1 MTDAPLIGVD
11 DLEPPDWATIDEK
24 VAAASMWSTLRA
36 APAAAGTVTA
46 LAWRTS
52 PRMTLLA
59 GLVHVVSGAVT
70 AFGLL
75 ATANVFTAL
84 LEAGPTPQRLVASLP
99 AIALVI
105 GSYSLRALLDT
116 AVAAVEAT
124 LVPRVRRA
132 AQDAV
137 NHAAVGVD
145 LVAWED
151 ADFRELVR
159 QGGRYGVQSIEN
171 SFRQLT
177 EGASSVIALLAAMIT
192 AGLLDP
198 WLAPT
203 LLLAAIADG
212 WAAMRVAKLRY
223 ASFLKIVSQNLR
235 LNVVENLMAGRDVAV
250 ERHAL
255 TLQDTLL
262 AEHRRIA
269 EGIMIEQIGLAHR
282 QNLVRL
288 LGRALSGVGTGV
300 AYLVLGLLLYTA
312 TLPLALAGTAVI
324 AMRTAS
330 NALSNTMH
338 ALNSLYEESF
348 YIAFFRRLLVEA
360 AARARPPCTT
370 KAPVDPA
377 LIELRG
383 LSFTYPGQDEPAVES
398 VDLTIHRG
406 EVIALV
412 GQNGSGK
419 TTLAKLIC
427 GLFPPTSG
435 TVAWDGVDL
444 TTVDA
449 RSVHEQIAVIAQEP
463 ARWPMTAANN
473 VRIGRLGRVGE
484 QTWQRALRDS
494 GADEVF
500 VALPAAGDTV
510 LSKQFRGGHDL
521 SGGQWQR
528 VGVARGIFRDAV
540 ILVADEPTAA
550 LDAKA
555 EARVF
560 AGLHSASLSA
570 SHARTTILVTHRLA
584 NIRRADRIV
593 VLDGGRSSS
602 RARTRSWWRRAAC
615 IRSCTTSRPAHTP
628 GRRCAAGSDGPIASP
643 ASSNPD
649 LMPPPSSWPG

>member
-1 MTDAPLIGVD
+1 
-11 DLEPPDWATIDEK
+11 
-24 VAAASMWSTLRA
+24 MWRTLRA
-36 APAAAGTVTA
+36 APAAAATVLG

-59 GLVHVVSGAVT
+59 GVTHVVSGCVT

-84 LEAGPTPQRLVASLP
+84 LEAGPTPQRVVASLP
-99 AIALVI
+99 GIVLVLA
-105 GSYSLRALLDT
+105 SYSVRALLDT

-137 NHAAVGVD
+137 NHASVGVD

-159 QGGRYGVQSIEN
+159 QGGRYGVLSIET

-177 EGASSVIALLAAMIT
+177 DGASSIIALIAAMVT

-198 WLAPT
+198 WLAPM

-212 WAAMRVAKLRY
+212 WSAMRVAKLRY
-223 ASFLKIVSQNLR
+223 GSFLKTVSQELR
-235 LNVVENLMAGRDVAV
+235 LHVVENLMIGRDVAV

-262 AEHRRIA
+262 AEDRRIA
-269 EGIMIEQIGLAHR
+269 DGIVTEQIRLAHR

-288 LGRALSGVGTGV
+288 AGRALSGVGTGL

-330 NALSNTMH
+330 SSLSNSMRTV
-338 ALNSLYEESF
+338 NSLYEESF
-348 YIAFFRRLLVEA
+348 YIAFFRRLLVESA
-360 AARARPPCTT
+360 KRARPAGTT
-370 KAPVDPA
+370 PAPVDPA
-377 LIELRG
+377 VIELRG
-383 LSFTYPGQDEPAVES
+383 VSFTYPGKDTPAVDG
-398 VDLTIHRG
+398 VDLTIRGG

-419 TTLAKLIC
+419 TTLAKLIS
-427 GLFPPTSG
+427 GLFAPMSG

-444 TTVDA
+444 ATVDA
-449 RSVHEQIAVIAQEP
+449 QAIHQQIAVIAQEP

-473 VRIGRLGRVGE
+473 VRIGRLGAGDEKWR
-484 QTWQRALRDS
+484 RALCDS

-500 VALPAAGDTV
+500 DSLPAGGKTV
-510 LSKQFRGGHDL
+510 LSKQFRDGHDL

-528 VGVARGIFRDAV
+528 VGVARGIYRDAA
-540 ILVADEPTAA
+540 ILIADEPTAA

-560 AGLHSASLSA
+560 AGLHSASRRA
-570 SHARTTILVTHRLA
+570 STDARTTILVTHRLA

-593 VLDGGRSSS
+593 VLDKGRVVEQGTHAELIAARGLYQELYDIQASAYSESGTTVSGG
-602 RARTRSWWRRAAC
+602 
-615 IRSCTTSRPAHTP
+615 
-628 GRRCAAGSDGPIASP
+628 D
-643 ASSNPD
+643 
-649 LMPPPSSWPG
+649 

>member
-1 MTDAPLIGVD
+1 MTDVPLIGVD

-24 VAAASMWSTLRA
+24 VAAASMWRTLRA
-36 APAAAGTVTA
+36 APAAAATVLG

-52 PRMTLLA
+52 PRMTVLA
-59 GLVHVVSGAVT
+59 GVVHVVSGCVT

-75 ATANVFTAL
+75 ATANVFTSL
-84 LEAGPTPQRLVASLP
+84 LEAGPTPQRVVASIP

-105 GSYSLRALLDT
+105 GSYAVRALLDA

-137 NHAAVGVD
+137 NLAAVGVD
-145 LVAWED
+145 LVAWDD

-159 QGGRYGVQSIEN
+159 QGGRYGVMSIET

-177 EGASSVIALLAAMIT
+177 DGASSIVALIASMVT
-192 AGLLDP
+192 AGLLNP
-198 WLAPT
+198 WLAPM

-212 WAAMRVAKLRY
+212 WSAMRVAKLRY
-223 ASFLKIVSQNLR
+223 GSFLKTVSQELR
-235 LNVVENLMAGRDVAV
+235 LLVVENLMIGRDVAV

-262 AEHRRIA
+262 AEDRRIA
-269 EGIMIEQIGLAHR
+269 DGIMTEQIHLAHR
-282 QNLVRL
+282 QNVVRL
-288 LGRALSGVGTGV
+288 LGRAFSGIGTGL

-324 AMRTAS
+324 AMRTATS
-330 NALSNTMH
+330 SLSNTMH
-338 ALNSLYEESF
+338 TVNSLYEESF
-348 YIAFFRRLLVEA
+348 YIAFFRRLLVDA
-360 AARARPPCTT
+360 AKRARPAGTT
-370 KAPVDPA
+370 TAPVDPA
-377 LIELRG
+377 VIELRG
-383 LSFTYPGQDEPAVES
+383 VTFTYPGKDKPAVDA
-398 VDLTIHRG
+398 VDLTIRG
-406 EVIALV
+406 GDVIALV

-427 GLFPPTSG
+427 GLFAPTSG
-435 TVAWDGVDL
+435 TVTWDGVDL

-449 RSVHEQIAVIAQEP
+449 HAVHDQVAVIAQEP
-463 ARWPMTAANN
+463 ARWPMTATNN
-473 VRIGRLGRVGE
+473 VRIGRLGSGDE
-484 QTWQRALRDS
+484 KWQRALRDS

-500 VALPAAGDTV
+500 DSLPAGGDTV
-510 LSKQFRGGHDL
+510 LSKQFRDGHDL

-528 VGVARGIFRDAV
+528 VGVARGIYRDAA

-560 AGLHSASLSA
+560 AGLHSASA
-570 SHARTTILVTHRLA
+570 DARTTILVTHRLA

-593 VLDGGRSSS
+593 VMDQGRVVEHGTHAELIAARGLYQELYDIQASAYAASDTAVSGG
-602 RARTRSWWRRAAC
+602 
-615 IRSCTTSRPAHTP
+615 
-628 GRRCAAGSDGPIASP
+628 D
-643 ASSNPD
+643 
-649 LMPPPSSWPG
+649 